1 MPAACVVTL
10 THRDASA
17 GASAVGQRRMG
28 QRTGPRR
35 ADIIIVGTRV
45 QEVWYNKLDS
55 WRSLYNQLALVF
67 LSFFANEI
75 DER

>member
-1 MPAACVVTL
+1 
-10 THRDASA
+10 
-17 GASAVGQRRMG
+17 MG

-35 ADIIIVGTRV
+35 ADIIIVGTTV

-67 LSFFANEI
+67 LSFFANET